1 MSGAWDAPDAEHAR
15 CWRWTTAPLA
25 ASLLLVSLV
34 VALGQ
39 ELATWRDPSPHQA
52 RLVAVEE
59 NVQLEVLDWG
69 GSGRA
74 IVFLAGLGNTAHIF
88 DEFAPALIGEGHV
101 YGITRRGYGASS
113 SPSSG
118 FSAQRLGEDV
128 RSVLDGL
135 KLETAVLVGHSI
147 AGQEL
152 SYLASHFPDR
162 VSGAVYLEAA
172 YRYAF
177 MPPGPPPAPQGPPP
191 AAFQPRLA
199 GPTDLASVASY
210 RAWSQRYR
218 GYTPPESEVRQT
230 REIAADGRVGA
241 VLAPAAV
248 GKAISSGMQP
258 FSTLGVPALAIY
270 AIPHDVG
277 PWARE
282 DPAQAAALHAFE
294 QFDQALTEEQAKAF
308 EAGVAGARVVRIRQA
323 NHYVFLSHRDTVLD
337 EIRRFVASLR

>member
-1 MSGAWDAPDAEHAR
+1 MPHR
-15 CWRWTTAPLA
+15 TTVPLA
-25 ASLLLVSLV
+25 VSLWLAALLVAS
-34 VALGQ
+34 AQ
-39 ELATWRDPSPHQA
+39 EPATWRDPSPHRAQ
-52 RLVAVEE
+52 LVAVEE

-88 DEFAPALIGEGHV
+88 DEFAPALVGEGHV

-128 RSVLDGL
+128 RRVLDAMR
-135 KLETAVLVGHSI
+135 LEAAVLVGHSI

-152 SYLASHFPDR
+152 SYLASQFPER
-162 VSGAVYLEAA
+162 VRGAVYLEAA

-191 AAFQPRLA
+191 TALQPRPA

-210 RAWSQRYR
+210 RAWSERYR
-218 GYTPPESEVRQT
+218 GYRPPESEVRHT
-230 REIAADGRVGA
+230 REVAADGRVGN
-241 VLAPAAV
+241 VLAPASV

-258 FSTLGVPALAIY
+258 FSKLGVPALAIY
-270 AIPHDVG
+270 AIPHDVA
-277 PWARE
+277 PWARD
-282 DPAQAAALHAFE
+282 DPAQAAALRAFE

-308 EAGVAGARVVRIRQA
+308 ETGVAGARVVRIGRA
-323 NHYVFLSHRDTVLD
+323 NHYVFLSHRDAVLD